1 MGNQATREKLKG
13 ERAVTDWRSLGPHHE
28 REALFLV
35 SGGLDLED
43 AAVAIAEDDSA
54 AVAAWLAQ
62 GALARPTDDEVAAWA
77 EAPDTSF
84 EFLIV
89 QPFVV
94 ATRADAAQGRR

>member
-1 MGNQATREKLKG
+1 METQGTRDKLSS
-13 ERAVTDWRSLGPHHE
+13 ERAVTDWRSLGSHHE
-28 REALFLV
+28 RQALFVV
-35 SGGLDLED
+35 SGGVDLLD

-77 EAPDTSF
+77 GEPDTSF

-89 QPFVV
+89 QPYVV
-94 ATRADAAQGRR
+94 AARVRS

>member
-1 MGNQATREKLKG
+1 METPGTREKLNS

-35 SGGLDLED
+35 TGEVDLVD

-54 AVAAWLAQ
+54 AIAAWLAQ
-62 GALARPTDDEVAAWA
+62 GALARPTDDEIAAWSD
-77 EAPDTSF
+77 APDARF

-94 ATRADAAQGRR
+94 AARVRS